1 MHVSHL
7 KHLQLQPATPVEQ
20 VKTRKKHDEDRDRV
34 LSDEDKAK
42 EERRRRQA
50 WLEASLEKLDEEGP
64 ASPGDETY
72 EATSAPAVQSKEVPA
87 PPRSEAPAPQQP
99 VSPLDE
105 LLAGIKAEPSTDPA
119 EVVIEPKPSLDEL
132 LTIMREQPEKG

>member
-7 KHLQLQPATPVEQ
+7 KHLPLQPATPVEP
-20 VKTRKKHDEDRDRV
+20 VKTRKKRDEDQDRI
-34 LSDEDKAK
+34 SGKEDEAR

-50 WLEASLEKLDEEGP
+50 WLEASLEQLDEEGP

-72 EATSAPAVQSKEVPA
+72 QATSAPAAQSGEVPA
-87 PPRSEAPAPQQP
+87 PPKSEVPAPASP
-99 VSPLDE
+99 SPLDE
-105 LLAGIKAEPSTDPA
+105 LLAGIKAEPSIEHA

-132 LTIMREQPEKG
+132 LSIIREQPEET